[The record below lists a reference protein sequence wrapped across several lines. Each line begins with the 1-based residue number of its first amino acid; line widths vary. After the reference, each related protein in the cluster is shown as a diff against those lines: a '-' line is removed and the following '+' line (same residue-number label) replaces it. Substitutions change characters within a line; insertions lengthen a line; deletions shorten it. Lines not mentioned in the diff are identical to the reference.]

1 MVYNRENAYPQEAR
15 LQSWLARLD
24 ELAAF
29 AENRVSALYP
39 GRGSDSGLSLIA
51 QTRAYLYDF
60 ADAVKARGATVA
72 ERQMLAK
79 YPDCRV
85 RQIPH
90 RVQSAGVS
98 FDPIR

>member
-1 MVYNRENAYPQEAR
+1 MVYNRENGYLQERR

-39 GRGSDSGLSLIA
+39 GHGSDSGLSPIA
-51 QTRAYLYDF
+51 QTRAHLYDF
-60 ADAVKARGATVA
+60 ADAVKAGGATVA
-72 ERQMLAK
+72 EQQMLAK
-79 YPDCRV
+79 YPDYRV